1 MTTPAAR
8 RVMKIVGVG
17 LALVVF
23 TLALITLREM
33 LSEVEPTAVLDAFLN
48 TNKTSIL
55 LGLVFTFLS
64 YLALT
69 GYDAVAL
76 AHLRHDVS
84 YRRSSLASFTSYA
97 IANNLGL
104 PVLTG
109 GSVRLRVY
117 SLEGLSP
124 VDIAVLTGIC
134 SLTFLLGIAA
144 ALGLAFLIGPD
155 ILANVDKVP
164 PVVNQAIGVGIFAG
178 LGAYFYWVS
187 RKQRS
192 VSYRGY
198 RIRLPGVK
206 VNLVQI
212 LIAMSEMGF
221 AAAVLYA
228 VLPAGTDLHF
238 ITVACAFIAAI
249 GLGVLSHAPGGLGVF
264 EAVIFLTLPQIPVD
278 QLLAS
283 LLLFR
288 CLYYLVP
295 LAVAALLLAYHEA
308 SHPKGIGR
316 RLGDE
321 ITFAVG
327 ELAPI
332 TITAV
337 VIIVGAMLVLTGAG
351 PAAEGRRLLL
361 DSFTSLP
368 IIEIAHLAT
377 SVVGLTLIVLARGL
391 SRRLTQSFRVT
402 RVLLFA
408 ALILVLLRGLDV
420 EETVLIVFVLLV
432 VQSSRRVFYRPGH
445 ALDAPF
451 TAPWTALLVG
461 TILVSIWIGA
471 FIHKEVPFTSDL
483 WTSFALDDHAARFT
497 RTTAVLIMLVVGF
510 QMFVSLRKAPGPLP
524 GRDVP
529 QAVRAIVQNSA
540 HPLAH
545 RALQRDKRFLLS
557 REGDAFLMYG
567 TARRSFVSL
576 GGPIGARTA
585 ASDLLWSFRDVA
597 ERGSGRPA
605 IYDAP
610 AEDEDLFRDVG
621 LVVAPVG
628 EAAVIDLTGFDPEIA
643 ALDRRRLTKH
653 SISIETL
660 PAARVPN
667 HMAGLRALADRV
679 ARKSGRAVRG
689 FAIGRFE
696 EDYMS
701 SSDCVAASHSGR
713 IVGFASYRVP
723 LHGRATLDLLMA
735 RKGLGPAALTALV
748 AAAAESARERGATMF
763 DLGLAPLADL
773 DAHPL
778 WPVWRRIGP
787 GLFPHGDQFSTFAE
801 LRAFKARFR
810 PFWAVRHLAT
820 LDGLSIPAALYDTA
834 ILTIGS
840 DQIGRLRAARRTRDR
855 LLRRRDRPA
864 DRRSRTPAADVSGPA

>member
-1 MTTPAAR
+1 MTSPATR
-8 RVMKIVGVG
+8 RLMKVIGVG

-23 TLALITLREM
+23 TLALVTLREI
-33 LSEVEPTAVLDAFLN
+33 LSEVEPTAVLDAFLD
-48 TNKTSIL
+48 TEKSSIF
-55 LGLVFTFLS
+55 LGLFFTFLS

-155 ILANVDKVP
+155 ILSHVDKVP

-178 LGAYFYWVS
+178 LGAYLYWVS
-187 RKQRS
+187 RKRRS

-212 LIAMSEMGF
+212 TIAMCEIGF

-228 VLPAGTDLHF
+228 VLPADTDLHF
-238 ITVACAFIAAI
+238 VTVACAFIAAI

-264 EAVIFLTLPQIPVD
+264 EAVIFLALPQIPVD

-308 SHPKGIGR
+308 SHPKGLGR

-327 ELAPI
+327 ELAPV

-337 VIIVGAMLVLTGAG
+337 IIVIGAILVLTGAG

-361 DSFTSLP
+361 FSFTSLP

-391 SRRLTQSFRVT
+391 SRRLIQSFRIA
-402 RVLLFA
+402 RILLFA
-408 ALILVLLRGLDV
+408 ALILALLRGVDV
-420 EETVLIVFVLLV
+420 EETVLIVFGLLV
-432 VQSSRRVFYRPGH
+432 LQSSRRVFYRPGH

-461 TILVSIWIGA
+461 TILVSIWIGS
-471 FIHKEVPFTSDL
+471 FIHKAVPFTPDL
-483 WTSFALDDHAARFT
+483 WTSFTLDDHAARFT
-497 RTTAVLIMLVVGF
+497 RTTAVLIVLVIGF
-510 QMFVSLRKAPGPLP
+510 QIFVSLRKTPGPLP

-529 QAVRAIVQNSA
+529 QAVRAIVQASV

-557 REGDAFLMYG
+557 PDADTFLMYG

-576 GGPIGARTA
+576 GGPVGARSA

-610 AEDEDLFRDVG
+610 EEDEDLYRDVG
-621 LVVAPVG
+621 LAVAPIG
-628 EAAVIDLTGFDPEIA
+628 EAAIIDLTGFDPDIA
-643 ALDRRRLTKH
+643 ALDRRRLAKH
-653 SISIETL
+653 AITLETV

-679 ARKSGRAVRG
+679 ARNTGRETRG
-689 FAIGRFE
+689 FAVGRFE
-696 EDYMS
+696 EDYVS
-701 SSDCVAASHSGR
+701 TFDCVTASHRGG
-713 IVGFASYRVP
+713 IVGFASFRTP
-723 LHGRATLDLLMA
+723 IHGRATLDLLMA
-735 RKGLGPAALTALV
+735 RKGLGQAALTALV
-748 AAAAESARERGATMF
+748 AKAAESARGRGATML
-763 DLGLAPLADL
+763 DLGLTPLDDL
-773 DAHPL
+773 DTHPL

-787 GLFPHGDQFSTFAE
+787 GLFPHGDQFATFAD

-840 DQIGRLRAARRTRDR
+840 DQIGKLRAARRARDR
-855 LLRRRDRPA
+855 LLGRRKRDQA
-864 DRRSRTPAADVSGPA
+864 GAKAANAPTRM